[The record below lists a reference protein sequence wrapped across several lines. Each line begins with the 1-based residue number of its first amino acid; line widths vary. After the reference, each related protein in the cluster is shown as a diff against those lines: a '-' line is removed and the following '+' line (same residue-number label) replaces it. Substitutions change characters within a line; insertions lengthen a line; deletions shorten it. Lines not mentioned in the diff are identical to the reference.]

1 MIVVWGSA
9 SDPPVERMLAI
20 LGERELPT
28 LHLDASNLA
37 RLRYDVTLGANPSG
51 WLAIGKSRL
60 RLDDITGVYVR
71 PGELAPGAAL
81 RASAVVLAIAAGTS
95 ATVVNRP
102 SAGVSNGSKPFQLK
116 LIAGAGFSVPE
127 TLVTTDPDA
136 ARAFLAEHGRVVYKS
151 ISGVRSIV
159 SALEAGDGDRLE
171 RVASGPVQLQ
181 RWVAGRDVRV
191 HVVGDRCFATAIDSS
206 ADDYRYGAREGIDP
220 TLTAIDIPGALQE
233 RLVALTR
240 RLGLLV
246 SGIDLRVTG
255 SGEWF
260 CFEVNP
266 SPGFTFYEDATGQPI
281 GDAIADLLQ

>member
-20 LGERELPT
+20 LGERGLPT
-28 LHLDASNLA
+28 LHFDASNLA
-37 RLRYDVTLGANPSG
+37 RLRYDVTLGTTPSG

-81 RASAVVLAIAAGTS
+81 RASAVILAIASAIS

-116 LIAGAGFSVPE
+116 LIAGAGVSVPE

-159 SALEAGDGDRLE
+159 SALEVGDGDRLE

-220 TLTAIDIPGALQE
+220 TLTAIEIPVALQE

-266 SPGFTFYEDATGQPI
+266 SPGFTFYEDSTGQPI

>member
-9 SDPPVERMLAI
+9 SDPPVERILAL
-20 LGERELPT
+20 LGERGPPT
-28 LHLDASNLA
+28 LHLDAASLA
-37 RLRYDVTLGANPSG
+37 SLRYDVTLGATPTG
-51 WLAIGKSRL
+51 WLAIGKHRL
-60 RLDDITGVYVR
+60 RLADVTWRHLR

-81 RASAVVLAIAAGTS
+81 TAAAGFWRS
-95 ATVVNRP
+95 PRGPRRP
-102 SAGVSNGSKPFQLK
+102 SSIARRPASRTARSRSSGQ
-116 LIAGAGFSVPE
+116 LIAGAGFSAPE

-159 SALEAGDGDRLE
+159 SALEVGDGDRLDG
-171 RVASGPVQLQ
+171 VASGPVQLQ
-181 RWVAGRDVRV
+181 RWIAGRDVRV
-191 HVVGDRCFATAIDSS
+191 HVVGDRCFATAIDSP

-220 TLTAIDIPGALQE
+220 TLSVVDIPGPLQE

-246 SGIDLRVTG
+246 SGIDLRVTA

-281 GDAIADLLQ
+281 GAAIADLLT

>member
-1 MIVVWGSA
+1 MAG
-9 SDPPVERMLAI
+9 
-20 LGERELPT
+20 
-28 LHLDASNLA
+28 
-37 RLRYDVTLGANPSG
+37 LRYDVTLGAAPAG
-51 WLAIGKSRL
+51 WLAMGEDRL
-60 RLDDITGVYVR
+60 RIADITGVYVR

-81 RASAVVLAIAAGTS
+81 TAASVVLAIAAGTS

-102 SAGVSNGSKPFQLK
+102 SAGVSNGSKPFQLQ
-116 LIAGAGFSVPE
+116 LIASAGFRVPE

-136 ARAFLAEHGRVVYKS
+136 ARSFLADHGRVVYKS

-159 SALEAGDGDRLE
+159 SALESGADDRLAG
-171 RVASGPVQLQ
+171 VATGPVQLQ
-181 RWVAGRDVRV
+181 RWIGGRDVRV
-191 HVVGDRCFATAIDSS
+191 HVVGDRCFATAIDSP
-206 ADDYRYGAREGIDP
+206 ADDYRYGSREGIDP
-220 TLTAIDIPGALQE
+220 ILTAIDIPGSLQE

-246 SGIDLRVTG
+246 SGIDLRVTA

-281 GDAIADLLQ
+281 GDAIADLFQ